1 MVSAFFAL
9 RLSSLDINC
18 GKKLTKRE
26 VKRMSEIATLE
37 MLEPHLAG
45 PATVNNSKVSHLEA
59 FFSEVRYSTFVAR

>member
-1 MVSAFFAL
+1 
-9 RLSSLDINC
+9 
-18 GKKLTKRE
+18 
-26 VKRMSEIATLE
+26 MSEIATLE